1 MPRRTT
7 RPEQLADAAL
17 EVLGSSGSHG
27 LTHRRVDAAAG
38 VPAGTTSNYFGSRDA
53 ILRAAAN
60 RLLELQLADLNQ
72 TSDGGRPGSRD
83 DLEKVIA
90 ALAVVAEGAGRARY
104 LAREELALESSRR
117 PELAN
122 LMRELRA
129 VTVRQQTLLLR
140 AAGLDVSEERV
151 DWLGSLLT
159 GVALDRLTLG
169 VPGGDLTALIRIVC
183 AALLTPGE

>member
-1 MPRRTT
+1 
-7 RPEQLADAAL
+7 
-17 EVLGSSGSHG
+17 
-27 LTHRRVDAAAG
+27 
-38 VPAGTTSNYFGSRDA
+38 
-53 ILRAAAN
+53 
-60 RLLELQLADLNQ
+60 LLELQLADLNQ

-83 DLEKVIA
+83 
-90 ALAVVAEGAGRARY
+90 
-104 LAREELALESSRR
+104 ELAH
-117 PELAN
+117 